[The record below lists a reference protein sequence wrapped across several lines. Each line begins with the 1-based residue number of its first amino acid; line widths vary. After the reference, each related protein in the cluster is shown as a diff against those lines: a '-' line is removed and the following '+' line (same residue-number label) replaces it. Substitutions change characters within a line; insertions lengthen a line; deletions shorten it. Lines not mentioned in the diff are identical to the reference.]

1 MANVLLQ
8 NSATLTP
15 KMESINGNIV
25 VDSDKNVVKSETNE
39 ENLSNLMD
47 KLHAKAN
54 QMKSWTDL
62 VKIMKQSVNEKR
74 HIIDIN
80 ERNQLQKCL
89 DTIQKNIR
97 VTSLQSMVERL
108 ETICRQLGL
117 KFSVPPQ
124 TSPKRVECFV
134 HSEMYYVEVLLE
146 APTGN
151 VLDCKVAHQAE
162 ALVFRSTH
170 LFKSLFTISMR

>member
-1 MANVLLQ
+1 MASNVLTQ
-8 NSATLTP
+8 NQSIVNTNQRI
-15 KMESINGNIV
+15 MESINGNV
-25 VDSDKNVVKSETNE
+25 VDNEKTVGTKSDSSDD
-39 ENLSNLMD
+39 NLCNLME
-47 KLHAKAN
+47 KLRSKST
-54 QMKSWTDL
+54 QMKTWTEL
-62 VKIMKQSVNEKR
+62 TKIMKQSLNEKR

-117 KFSVPPQ
+117 KFSL
-124 TSPKRVECFV
+124 TSSSKGVECFV

-146 APTGN
+146 LQTGH
-151 VLDCKVAHQAE
+151 VLDCKVAHQAD
-162 ALVFRSTH
+162 ALVGSH
-170 LFKSLFTISMR
+170 SYLNISSL

>member
-1 MANVLLQ
+1 MTSNVLIQ
-8 NSATLTP
+8 NGTTFNINT
-15 KMESINGNIV
+15 KMDSINGN
-25 VDSDKNVVKSETNE
+25 DSEKTVLKSESND
-39 ENLSNLMD
+39 ENLSNLME
-47 KLHAKAN
+47 KLHSKAKMKD
-54 QMKSWTDL
+54 QIKSWADL
-62 VKIMKQSVNEKR
+62 TKMMKQSVNEKR
-74 HIIDIN
+74 HIIDVN

-146 APTGN
+146 APTGQ

-162 ALVFRSTH
+162 ALVLTIFY
-170 LFKSLFTISMR
+170 SLVII

>member
-1 MANVLLQ
+1 MDSLN
-8 NSATLTP
+8 N
-15 KMESINGNIV
+15 NIAIEA
-25 VDSDKNVVKSETNE
+25 DKNGIKGETNDD
-39 ENLSNLMD
+39 NLSNMME
-47 KLHAKAN
+47 KLHTKPN
-54 QMKSWTDL
+54 PSKSWTDL
-62 VKIMKQSVNEKR
+62 SKIMKQSVNEKR
-74 HIIDIN
+74 HILDGN
-80 ERNQLQKCL
+80 ERSQLQKCL

-146 APTGN
+146 APTGH

-162 ALVFRSTH
+162 ALVCQTLKTVRH
-170 LFKSLFTISMR
+170 